1 MFKLNTRFILRL
13 HISLSTNFT
22 AFSIIR
28 QCFVSISPNLSNHRC
43 KRWYGIMCESYGIF
57 ICWALALK
65 FVCEFVRLLLNI
77 VLFHPFFC
85 TYHINNLRLL
95 LCLYFLV
102 NIWNQRQVWQ
112 RCHCLSF
119 IMGSN
124 IIGTKGLHI
133 YEGASFWKPNTTAF
147 FTRHEWSIIAFT
159 MCCEWCL
166 VCIQKAFLG
175 QWIHYVAPDRTPSQI
190 TIFISIYS

>member
-1 MFKLNTRFILRL
+1 MFLWQISYGYFQDSVFKLNTRFILRL

-119 IMGSN
+119 IIGSN
-124 IIGTKGLHI
+124 IIGTKG
-133 YEGASFWKPNTTAF
+133 
-147 FTRHEWSIIAFT
+147 
-159 MCCEWCL
+159 
-166 VCIQKAFLG
+166 CISMREHHFESQTQQPFLQG
-175 QWIHYVAPDRTPSQI
+175 MNGRLLRSQQSRVKL
-190 TIFISIYS
+190 ISLA

>member
-1 MFKLNTRFILRL
+1 MCTIWQHRVIAYVETIRQYYPLSLMFLWQISYGYFQDSVFKLNTRFILRL

-85 TYHINNLRLL
+85 TYHIKNLRLL

-102 NIWNQRQVWQ
+102 NISNRRQV
-112 RCHCLSF
+112 CKDAIVSVS
-119 IMGSN
+119 SN
-124 IIGTKGLHI
+124 II
-133 YEGASFWKPNTTAF
+133 
-147 FTRHEWSIIAFT
+147 
-159 MCCEWCL
+159 
-166 VCIQKAFLG
+166 
-175 QWIHYVAPDRTPSQI
+175 RT
-190 TIFISIYS
+190 